1 MQTHDTAIKVRTYPQ
16 EFHPLL
22 KLINRACACD
32 EIMRHISE
40 KEAEHISGW
49 LDDFKSLALEHAT
62 RESN

>member
-22 KLINRACACD
+22 KLINRARACD
-32 EIMRHISE
+32 EIMQHISE
-40 KEAEHISGW
+40 REAEHISEW
-49 LDDFKSLALEHAT
+49 LDDFQDLALLHAT